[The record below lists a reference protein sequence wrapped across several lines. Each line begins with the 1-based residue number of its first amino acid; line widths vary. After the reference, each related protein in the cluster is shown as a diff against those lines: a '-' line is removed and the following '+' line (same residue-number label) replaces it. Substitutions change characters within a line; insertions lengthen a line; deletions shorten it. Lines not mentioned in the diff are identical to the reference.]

1 MRQLRALALR
11 LRSLF
16 GSARAD
22 ADFCAELETHIA
34 LHTDA
39 GIRAGLSPQEAR
51 RQALIRLR
59 GAEQTRQAHRDRR
72 TLPALESL
80 MQDLRYALRQLVRA
94 PGFALAAI
102 LTLSLAIGANTA
114 IFSVV
119 NAILRHPAGVDHPE
133 RVVVLNTRYSQF
145 SLDFPYV
152 AAPVYA
158 LAASMRNQVQAAA
171 IESESSFNIE
181 LAGETGH
188 LAAARVSSQWFSV
201 YGAQPI
207 LGRVF
212 TADEDQPNAA
222 PVVVLSYGFWQSA
235 LAGRSDVIGQTML
248 LDQRSY
254 HIIGVMR
261 SDFAWPRSFEVWTP
275 IALPVTAFSPDE
287 FFNENYHAVVRLLSG
302 TPVAEFNAAMSTQLW
317 GELRP
322 QGNHYATS
330 SGWSIYSA
338 PLTDSA
344 AGPLRKPLY
353 VLFGVVG
360 LILLIASA
368 NVAGLF
374 LARASSRSKEFAI
387 RTALGAGALR
397 ITQQLFLETAL
408 LAGIAAI
415 LGVAAGPLLGRLLLL
430 LVPHHLAQGY
440 AVHIE
445 PAVLAFTAGTAL
457 LTALIAGLGPA
468 FKMLVERKQTRLHD
482 TSRGATAS
490 SDKQRM
496 RSAFVVG
503 QVALSFLL
511 LSATGL
517 FLVSLQRLQQVDP
530 GFYPRGVLAGKVDYS
545 GSDFK
550 KSQPRQA
557 AFIRSAVDQLSAQP
571 GVVAAAAVA
580 PMLFDP
586 DDPESCSFAIA
597 GRPLGPNDP
606 GPHSQLTF
614 TTPDYLKVMQIPLL
628 AGRWITAADTADT
641 EPVAVIDQRLARKYW
656 PGQSPIGQHISFGC
670 SGKRALVIGVVS
682 TVRLNS
688 LEQDTSDGMRYY
700 AFAQGQDA
708 TATLVVRAAGD
719 PGRMAA
725 SLRSAVASADS
736 SQTVTFITSVQTL
749 VDDSLAGRRL
759 IVWMLAAFAALALLL
774 AMVGIYGLIS

>member
-1 MRQLRALALR
+1 M
-11 LRSLF
+11 
-16 GSARAD
+16 
-22 ADFCAELETHIA
+22 
-34 LHTDA
+34 
-39 GIRAGLSPQEAR
+39 
-51 RQALIRLR
+51 
-59 GAEQTRQAHRDRR
+59 
-72 TLPALESL
+72 
-80 MQDLRYALRQLVRA
+80 
-94 PGFALAAI
+94 
-102 LTLSLAIGANTA
+102 
-114 IFSVV
+114 
-119 NAILRHPAGVDHPE
+119 
-133 RVVVLNTRYSQF
+133 
-145 SLDFPYV
+145 
-152 AAPVYA
+152 
-158 LAASMRNQVQAAA
+158 
-171 IESESSFNIE
+171 
-181 LAGETGH
+181 
-188 LAAARVSSQWFSV
+188 
-201 YGAQPI
+201 
-207 LGRVF
+207 
-212 TADEDQPNAA
+212 
-222 PVVVLSYGFWQSA
+222 LSYGFWQSA

-468 FKMLVERKQTRLHD
+468 FKMLVERN
-482 TSRGATAS
+482 
-490 SDKQRM
+490 
-496 RSAFVVG
+496 
-503 QVALSFLL
+503 SF
-511 LSATGL
+511 
-517 FLVSLQRLQQVDP
+517 
-530 GFYPRGVLAGKVDYS
+530 
-545 GSDFK
+545 
-550 KSQPRQA
+550 
-557 AFIRSAVDQLSAQP
+557 I
-571 GVVAAAAVA
+571 
-580 PMLFDP
+580 
-586 DDPESCSFAIA
+586 
-597 GRPLGPNDP
+597 
-606 GPHSQLTF
+606 
-614 TTPDYLKVMQIPLL
+614 
-628 AGRWITAADTADT
+628 
-641 EPVAVIDQRLARKYW
+641 
-656 PGQSPIGQHISFGC
+656 
-670 SGKRALVIGVVS
+670 
-682 TVRLNS
+682 
-688 LEQDTSDGMRYY
+688 
-700 AFAQGQDA
+700 
-708 TATLVVRAAGD
+708 
-719 PGRMAA
+719 
-725 SLRSAVASADS
+725 
-736 SQTVTFITSVQTL
+736 
-749 VDDSLAGRRL
+749 
-759 IVWMLAAFAALALLL
+759 
-774 AMVGIYGLIS
+774 